1 MKNKLILALAC
12 VLALAGCSTT
22 STVITGEPRDP
33 IEPSEVQVYRKLP
46 PVYEEIGMVQA
57 NSKGSMEF
65 TEQGK
70 TDVAMARL
78 KEEAAKLGAN
88 GVLMKSLTDG
98 YGGSFSLGVGG
109 GSYSGSG
116 GASVGA
122 STSKSTSYKIA
133 SGIAIYVPET
143 EATPAETESTPAQP

>member
-1 MKNKLILALAC
+1 MKPNLILSLLSM
-12 VLALAGCSTT
+12 LALAGCSTT

-33 IEPSEVQVYRKLP
+33 IDPAGVKVYRLLP
-46 PVYEEIGMVQA
+46 EVYEEIGMIQA

-65 TEQGK
+65 SEQGK
-70 TDVAMARL
+70 TDAAVARL

-98 YGGSFSLGVGG
+98 YGGSFSIGVGG

-116 GASVGA
+116 GGSVGA
-122 STSKSTSYKIA
+122 STSTNTSYKIA
-133 SGIAIYVPET
+133 SGIALYVPE
-143 EATPAETESTPAQP
+143 EADPATTQLN

>member
-1 MKNKLILALAC
+1 MKPFLILSFLSMLAF
-12 VLALAGCSTT
+12 AGCSTS

-33 IEPSEVQVYRKLP
+33 IDPSEVKVYRKLP

-70 TDVAMARL
+70 TDAAMARL

-88 GVLMKSLTDG
+88 GVLMKSLADG
-98 YGGSFSLGVGG
+98 YGGSFSIGVGG
-109 GSYSGSG
+109 GSYSGSSG
-116 GASVGA
+116 GSVGA
-122 STSKSTSYKIA
+122 STSTNSSYKIA
-133 SGIAIYVPET
+133 SGIAIYVPE
-143 EATPAETESTPAQP
+143 PAP